1 MKREIKKILK
11 AQKQEIM
18 PGKFINAP
26 MPANGVE
33 DDQTSPFILLHHFG
47 PLKVNYLDKFAF
59 EPHPHRGFDA
69 VTILFEGEMQHRDTT
84 GGQGRLS
91 GGDVQWMSSGAGILH
106 EESQPQD
113 FLEKGGI
120 LNGIQLWVNVPSK
133 DKKTPAK
140 YQDITKDSI
149 PVIENGGVK
158 QRVIAGSYKSVKG
171 PAKTSTDLTAV
182 HGIVNAK
189 SEVKLDIADGHNLL
203 IYITKGEAAVN
214 EGSEVIKAGEIA
226 VFENTGDELSL
237 KANTGTEFLML
248 AGEPINEPVVQ
259 YGPFVMNTMGEIKQA
274 FLDYREGKFGEL
286 N

>member
-84 GGQGRLS
+84 GDHGRLS

-113 FLEKGGI
+113 FLEKGGV

-140 YQDITKDSI
+140 YQDISKDSI
-149 PVIENGGVK
+149 PVIETGGVK
-158 QRVIAGSYKSVKG
+158 ERLIAGNYKNSTG
-171 PAKTSTDLTAV
+171 PAKTSTILTAV
-182 HGIVNAK
+182 HGIMSAG
-189 SEVKLDIADGHNLL
+189 SEVNIEATEGYTML
-203 IYITKGEAAVN
+203 IYITKGEVTVN
-214 EGSEVIKAGEIA
+214 ESSGIVKAGEITL
-226 VFENTGDELSL
+226 FENTGNELSL
-237 KANTGTEFLML
+237 SAKTETEYLML
-248 AGEPINEPVVQ
+248 TGEPINEPVVQ

>member
-18 PGKFINAP
+18 PGKLINAP
-26 MPANGVE
+26 LPADGVE
-33 DDQTSPFILLHHFG
+33 DSETSPFILLHHFG

-84 GGQGRLS
+84 GGHGSLS

-113 FLEKGGI
+113 FLEKGGV

-133 DKKTPAK
+133 DKKSPAK
-140 YQDITKDSI
+140 YQDISKDSI
-149 PVIENGGVK
+149 PVIETSGVK
-158 QRVIAGSYKSVKG
+158 ERLIAGNYKNSTG
-171 PAKTSTDLTAV
+171 PAKTSTQLAAV
-182 HGIVNAK
+182 HGIMSAGSKVNIEAT
-189 SEVKLDIADGHNLL
+189 DGNTML
-203 IYITKGEAAVN
+203 IYITKGEVTIN
-214 EGSEVIKAGEIA
+214 EADKVIKAGEIGL
-226 VFENTGDELSL
+226 FENTGNELSL
-237 KANTGTEFLML
+237 STKAETEYLML
-248 AGEPINEPVVQ
+248 TGEPINEPVVQ

-286 N
+286 K

>member
-1 MKREIKKILK
+1 MERKIKQIIEG
-11 AQKQEIM
+11 QKQEIM

-26 MPANGVE
+26 LPAGGVE
-33 DDQTSPFILLHHFG
+33 PQETSPFILLHHFG

-84 GGQGRLS
+84 GGHGRLS

-113 FLEKGGI
+113 FLEKGGM
-120 LNGIQLWVNVPSK
+120 LNGIQLWVNVPGN
-133 DKKTPAK
+133 DKKIPAK
-140 YQDITKDSI
+140 YQDISKDSI
-149 PVIENGGVK
+149 PVIESGGVK
-158 QRVIAGSYKSVKG
+158 ERLIAGKYKNSTG
-171 PAKTSTDLTAV
+171 PAKTSTTLTAV
-182 HGIVNAK
+182 HGIMSAGSKVK
-189 SEVKLDIADGHNLL
+189 IEVSDGHTLL
-203 IYITKGEAAVN
+203 IYITKGEVTVN
-214 EGSEVIKAGEIA
+214 EGSGIVKAGEIA
-226 VFENTGDELSL
+226 LFENTGNELSL
-237 KANTGTEFLML
+237 SAKTETEYLML
-248 AGEPINEPVVQ
+248 TGEPINEPVVQ